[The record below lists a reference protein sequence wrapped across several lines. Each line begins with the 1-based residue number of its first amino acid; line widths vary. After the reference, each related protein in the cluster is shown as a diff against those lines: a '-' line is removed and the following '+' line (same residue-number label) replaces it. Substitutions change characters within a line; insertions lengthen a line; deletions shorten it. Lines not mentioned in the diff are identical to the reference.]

1 MECEW
6 ENMAKYDVTFLCGHT
21 ETVELVGYEKEKED
35 SGTCPAQNYA
45 GTVTKRGQQKNRY
58 MLALSHFLI

>member
-21 ETVELVGYEKEKED
+21 ETVELVGYEKERKRRLWNM
-35 SGTCPAQNYA
+35 SR
-45 GTVTKRGQQKNRY
+45 TKLCRNCYKK
-58 MLALSHFLI
+58 S

>member
-21 ETVELVGYEKEKED
+21 ETVELVGYEKERKKKKTLEHVPHKIMPELLQKEG
-35 SGTCPAQNYA
+35 SRR
-45 GTVTKRGQQKNRY
+45 TVIC
-58 MLALSHFLI
+58 LP